1 MKIDRSSGKR
11 VVKLEH
17 KDQVALGKARDICA
31 ELADLAGCQDSAAA
45 VKTLAVVMA
54 KFPAPKKATAAAGA
68 ASAGGAEEGGESTE
82 G

>member
-17 KDQVALGKARDICA
+17 KDQVALGKAKDICA
-31 ELADLAGCQDSAAA
+31 ELAELAGCQDSSAA
-45 VKTLAVVMA
+45 VKALAVVMA

-68 ASAGGAEEGGESTE
+68 ATGAGDAEEQTTG
-82 G
+82 